1 MRTSRRKEFLN
12 LPNYI
17 TLGRLFA
24 VFALFIL
31 MLMTKQEGAL
41 TVLPPAPSLA
51 AALLFVAASISDLFD
66 GYYARKHNIS
76 STFGK
81 FFDPLADKLLFL
93 TVMIMMIPLGRM
105 PAWLVV
111 IFFVREVMVTALR
124 GIAVDSQIV
133 IAADQWG
140 KYKSIFVSIACT
152 GLLMHYPWWGLE
164 WKYMGWVFMPVALL
178 FSVGSGIHYLVGFIR
193 GLGNVKPA
201 TESTA
206 GKCEG

>member
-1 MRTSRRKEFLN
+1 MSPSRRKEFLN

-24 VFALFIL
+24 VVALFIL
-31 MLMTKQEGAL
+31 MLITKEEGAL
-41 TVLPPAPSLA
+41 TVLPPVPSLA

-93 TVMIMMIPLGRM
+93 TAMIMMIPLGRM

-111 IFFVREVMVTALR
+111 MFFVREVMVTALR
-124 GIAVDSQIV
+124 GIAVDSKIV

-140 KYKSIFVSIACT
+140 KYKSIFVTIACS
-152 GLLMHYPWWGLE
+152 GLLIHYPFWGLE
-164 WKYMGWVFMPVALL
+164 WKYIGWVFMPVALL
-178 FSVGSGIHYLVGFIR
+178 LSLGSGIHYLVGFIR
-193 GLGNVKPA
+193 GLKNFKDEPA
-201 TESTA
+201 VA
-206 GKCEG
+206 KVD

>member
-1 MRTSRRKEFLN
+1 MSSSSSRRKEFLN

-24 VFALFIL
+24 VVGLFIL
-31 MLMTKQEGAL
+31 MMMTKEEGAL

-66 GYYARKHNIS
+66 GYYARKHKIS

-93 TVMIMMIPLGRM
+93 TAMIMMIPLGRI

-111 IFFVREVMVTALR
+111 IFFVREVMITALR
-124 GIAVDSQIV
+124 GIAVDSRIV

-140 KYKSIFVSIACT
+140 KYKSIFISITCT

-164 WKYMGWVFMPVALL
+164 WRYVGWFFMPVALL
-178 FSVGSGIHYLVGFIR
+178 LSVGSGIHYMVGFIR
-193 GLGNVKPA
+193 GLKDVN
-201 TESTA
+201 
-206 GKCEG
+206 CED

>member
-1 MRTSRRKEFLN
+1 MSPSRRKEFLN

-24 VFALFIL
+24 VVVLFIL
-31 MLMTKQEGAL
+31 MLMTKEEGAL
-41 TVLPPAPSLA
+41 TVLPPTQSLVV
-51 AALLFVAASISDLFD
+51 ALLFVAASISDLFD

-93 TVMIMMIPLGRM
+93 TAMIMMIPLGRM

-111 IFFVREVMVTALR
+111 MFFVREVMVTALR
-124 GIAVDSQIV
+124 GIAVDSKIV

-140 KYKSIFVSIACT
+140 KYKSIFVTIACT
-152 GLLMHYPWWGLE
+152 GLLMHYPFWGFE
-164 WKYMGWVFMPVALL
+164 WKYMGWAFMPVALL
-178 FSVGSGIHYLVGFIR
+178 LSLGSGIHYMVGFIR
-193 GLGNVKPA
+193 GLKNS
-201 TESTA
+201 E
-206 GKCEG
+206 E